1 MRGQQEAIQ
10 GAVGVGYILCNQ
22 RLFSNWGVQ
31 RGIAP
36 LPGVLGVSPNFHF
49 PQDWG
54 IEGVERR
61 LLNNLQSLICISDA
75 IQIKYLSEPIL
86 SMKSWGR

>member
-1 MRGQQEAIQ
+1 M
-10 GAVGVGYILCNQ
+10 
-22 RLFSNWGVQ
+22 
-31 RGIAP
+31 
-36 LPGVLGVSPNFHF
+36 PGVLGVSPNFHF

-61 LLNNLQSLICISDA
+61 LLNNLQSLICINDA

-86 SMKSWGR
+86 SINIF